1 MSKARDLA
9 RLTELAALTLDHR
22 LGQMRA
28 ASQALERSRDQLAAI
43 NEAGKPA
50 DLPLVAGARA
60 EWAYRRWADQ
70 RRSELNLVIARQ
82 TADWL
87 TARDEARTAF
97 GRREALQGLALLVK
111 DRPSYGDASG

>member
-1 MSKARDLA
+1 MSKTAEIA
-9 RLTELAALTLDHR
+9 RLTQLAALTLDHR

-28 ASQALERSRDQLAAI
+28 ASLALERSRDQLAAI
-43 NEAGKPA
+43 SEAGKPA
-50 DLPLVAGARA
+50 DLPLVAGAKA

-87 TARDEARTAF
+87 TARDAATTAF
-97 GRREALQGLALLVK
+97 GRREALQGLALSVK
-111 DRPSYGDASG
+111 LRRRDGEDMG